1 MKSICIMPN
10 TGKNAAIE
18 AAKGTIPFL
27 ISKKMAVCAPEDV
40 LGVLDID
47 DVKRQESGISYDL
60 AIVFGGDGTILS
72 AAHKLAGTGTPIL
85 GVNLGRLGYLAQTGA
100 GELETIL
107 ERIFCEDFFVE
118 HRTVLDGI
126 IKYSNSNSN
135 SSERCE
141 SFHAFNDFTIHR
153 GVPGGMLSVKTYIND
168 TYMDTFLADGI
179 IACTPSG
186 STAYNFSAGGP
197 LVNPIAK
204 NIIMTPICPHG
215 IFSRSIVLMQDDRL
229 SFIPS
234 VSDDETYPIF
244 SADGVDN
251 IPLEKGCQVDISISS
266 IDFPLIRTEQYDFYD
281 TLREKMFK
289 DRSES

>member
-1 MKSICIMPN
+1 MKNICIMPN
-10 TGKNAAIE
+10 TGKSAAIE
-18 AAKGTIPFL
+18 SAKRVVSFL
-27 ISKKMAVCAPEDV
+27 ISKKMDIYTPEDA
-40 LGVLDID
+40 LRILNIGNIE
-47 DVKRQESGISYDL
+47 RQESEMSYDL

-72 AAHKLAGTGTPIL
+72 AAHALAGTDTPIL

-100 GELETIL
+100 YELDDIL
-107 ERIFCEDFFVE
+107 ERILSGDFFVE
-118 HRTVLDGI
+118 HRAVLDGRI
-126 IKYSNSNSN
+126 TYSSG
-135 SSERCE
+135 ECAR
-141 SFHAFNDFTIHR
+141 FHAFNDFTIHR
-153 GVPGGMLSVKTYIND
+153 GVPGGMLSIKTYINN

-215 IFSRSIVLMQDDRL
+215 IFSRSIVLMRDDRL

-234 VSDDETYPIF
+234 IPDNETMPIF

-251 IPLEKGCQVDISISS
+251 IPLEVGCRVDISISD
-266 IDFPLIRTEQYDFYD
+266 IDFPLIRTEKYDFYD

-289 DRSES
+289 DRSENRQ

>member
-10 TGKNAAIE
+10 TGKSAAIE
-18 AAKGTIPFL
+18 VAKRTIPFL
-27 ISKKMAVCAPEDV
+27 ISKQMTLYAPEDA
-40 LGVLDID
+40 LCVLDID
-47 DVKRQESGISYDL
+47 GIKRQESWISYDL

-100 GELETIL
+100 CELETIL
-107 ERIFCEDFFVE
+107 ERIISGDFFVE
-118 HRTVLDGI
+118 HRAVLDGI
-126 IKYSNSNSN
+126 IKYSNSNG
-135 SSERCE
+135 RCE
-141 SFHAFNDFTIHR
+141 SFHAFNDFTVHR
-153 GVPGGMLSVKTYIND
+153 GVPGGMLSIKTYIND

-234 VSDDETYPIF
+234 VSDDETCPIF